1 MPSYH
6 YKAVDRI
13 GRPARGSLRAAN
25 DVDLELRLKRMGLDL
40 ITCREARQGAL
51 RVPRQRVS
59 RQELI
64 TFCFHLEQVQRS
76 GVPFL
81 QGLRDLRDSTANPH
95 FREIAATILEDME
108 GGKLLSQALAAH
120 PKIFNGVFV
129 SLVKAGEQSGR
140 LDEVFANLAA
150 HMKWQ
155 DELLAQTRRLLI
167 YPALV
172 LAVMSAVV
180 VFLLL
185 YVVPQLATLLRS
197 MDVAL
202 PLQTRVLIA
211 LSRGF
216 AAYWPV
222 VFGLPALVAGAAALA
237 VAKNA
242 KARYLLDYL
251 KLRLPV
257 TGSIL
262 QKIIL
267 ARFASFLALMY
278 QSGIGLLDALR
289 TCEEIVGNRVLA
301 DALQRAGQQIGA
313 GDGLTESFRNLGFF
327 PPLVLRMLGVG
338 ESTGALDSALL
349 NVSYFYDRE
358 TKDTL
363 EKALKLLE
371 PTLTAILGLILGL
384 IMYSVLMPIY
394 DVLGKLPV

>member
-1 MPSYH
+1 MPSYQ
-6 YKAVDRI
+6 YRAVDRT
-13 GRPARGSLRAAN
+13 GRPARGSLHAAN

-40 ITCREARQGAL
+40 ITCREMREGVL
-51 RVPRQRVS
+51 GGRRRRVT

-95 FREIAATILEDME
+95 FREIAATMLEDME
-108 GGKLLSQALAAH
+108 GGKMLSQALAAH
-120 PKIFNGVFV
+120 PKIFDGVFV
-129 SLVKAGEQSGR
+129 SLVKAGEQTGR
-140 LDEVFANLAA
+140 LDEVFANLAS

-155 DELLAQTRRLLI
+155 DELVTQTRRLLI
-167 YPALV
+167 YPVFVLV
-172 LAVMSAVV
+172 VVTAVI
-180 VFLLL
+180 VFLLTYL
-185 YVVPQLATLLRS
+185 VPQLATLLRS
-197 MDVAL
+197 MGVAL

-211 LSRGF
+211 LSRAF

-222 VFGLPALVAGAAALA
+222 ILGLPVLTAAVAAAA
-237 VAKNA
+237 VSRNA
-242 KARYLLDYL
+242 KARYLLDHF
-251 KLRLPV
+251 KLRLPL
-257 TGSIL
+257 TGVIL

-278 QSGIGLLDALR
+278 QSGISLLDALR

-301 DALQRAGQQIGA
+301 DALQRAGQQISA

-358 TKDTL
+358 TKDSL

-371 PTLTAILGLILGL
+371 PALTVVLGLILGL
-384 IMYSVLMPIY
+384 IMYSVLMPMY
-394 DVLGKLPV
+394 DVLGKLPL